1 MKPEW
6 MLKINEEVVK
16 QLEVERTDW
25 VANIVLVLKKDGC
38 VRMCLDFRDLNK
50 ACLKND
56 FPLSHIDLIVD
67 NMAGSA

>member
-56 FPLSHIDLIVD
+56 FPLSHIDLMVD
-67 NMAGSA
+67 NMVGSA

>member
-16 QLEVERTDW
+16 QLEIEWTNW
-25 VANIVLVLKKDGC
+25 VANIVLVSKKDGC

-50 ACLKND
+50 ASLKND
-56 FPLSHIDLIVD
+56 FPLSHIDLMVD
-67 NMAGSA
+67 NMVGSA